1 MGNAVTCHIVQD
13 RHVDKITELMCK
25 YGDHVPEYLD
35 VLHAMVVVEGLETPL
50 RRNQSLVMKYIMRSF
65 TLVAVDFSRDR
76 DDR

>member
-1 MGNAVTCHIVQD
+1 M
-13 RHVDKITELMCK
+13 DKITELMCK
-25 YGDHVPEYLD
+25 YGDSVPEYLD

-50 RRNQSLVMKYIMRSF
+50 RRNQSLVMKCIMRTF